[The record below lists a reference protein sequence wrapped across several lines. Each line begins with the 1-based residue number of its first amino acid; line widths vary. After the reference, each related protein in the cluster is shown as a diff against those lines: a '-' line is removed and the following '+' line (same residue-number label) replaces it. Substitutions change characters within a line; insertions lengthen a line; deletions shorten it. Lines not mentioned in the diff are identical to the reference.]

1 MRLRP
6 FSAAMPCRRPGIT
19 LLNTE
24 VGCADVFVVEQLC
37 TCSLKGYLSVL
48 QNIGPVG
55 NGERLF
61 YVLFYDQ
68 YRCSFFF
75 YSLYDVEYVLHKDG
89 RKAEGRF
96 IEHLQFRLCHE
107 SPSDSKH
114 LLLAPAQGS
123 CKLSSSFEKSRK
135 DVEHQLLGY

>member
-1 MRLRP
+1 MLLRHFYAATPCIRLCP
-6 FSAAMPCRRPGIT
+6 T
-19 LLNTE
+19 HLNTK

-37 TCSLKGYLSVL
+37 TCPLKGYLSIF

-68 YRCSFFF
+68 YRRSFFF
-75 YSLYDVEYVLHKDG
+75 YSLYDVEYILHKDG

-96 IEHLQFRLCHE
+96 IEHLQFRFCHE
-107 SPSDSKH
+107 APSDSKH
-114 LLLAPAQGS
+114 LLLTSA
-123 CKLSSSFEKSRK
+123 
-135 DVEHQLLGY
+135 